1 MAIAY
6 LGLGSNVGDKK
17 LYLYRAIQALNH
29 QEKISITKLSSLYET
44 EPWGYT
50 DQAVFMNLVI
60 EIETELLAIELLG
73 ICQQIEQ
80 NLERIREIKWGPRTV
95 DIDILLYG
103 NETMVTNKLKIP
115 HPYLLERDFVVIPL
129 SEIAPNLEI
138 KEKTMSEWAKNFNAQ
153 KMKVVSKTIL

>member
-1 MAIAY
+1 VAIAY